1 MIIDLSIP
9 SMVWLII
16 ELLSLDDTPCL
27 YLPCLFTKDLPSSSI
42 QYGLLIRLL
51 QNTTI
56 GRVASALSLSPM
68 NNPALLQGKPTYHSI
83 NNKMN
88 EYSTTEEVGF
98 DIDGDDGAFD
108 SSPSDEDTI
117 DPWMI
122 DIIGVKDTCTY
133 HQGVKGTTGTASPER
148 IERHIDLIDTV
159 HTKVVCSEN
168 SIQDHLEDVNYGINK
183 LLPRLRFE
191 SLTSTIQLLKQYKV
205 ITEEQGDRERRM
217 FQVSD

>member
-1 MIIDLSIP
+1 MVDL
-9 SMVWLII
+9 VD
-16 ELLSLDDTPCL
+16 ELLSLEDTPCL

-42 QYGLLIRLL
+42 QYKLLIRLL
-51 QNTTI
+51 QNTSM
-56 GRVASALSLSPM
+56 GRVASSLSLSPM

-122 DIIGVKDTCTY
+122 DIIGVRDTCTY
-133 HQGVKGTTGTASPER
+133 HQGVKGTAGTVSPER
-148 IERHIDLIDTV
+148 LERHLDLIDAV

-168 SIQDHLEDVNYGINK
+168 TIQDHLEEVNYGINK

-191 SLTSTIQLLKQYKV
+191 SLTSTMQLLKQYKL
-205 ITEEQGDRERRM
+205 ITQEQGDRERRL